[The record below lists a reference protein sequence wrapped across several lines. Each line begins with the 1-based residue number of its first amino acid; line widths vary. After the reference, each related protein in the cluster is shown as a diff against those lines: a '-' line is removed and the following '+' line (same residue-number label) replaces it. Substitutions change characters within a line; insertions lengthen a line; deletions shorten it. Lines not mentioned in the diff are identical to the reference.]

1 MKKFISMAFAA
12 MAVAFAVASCAK
24 ENFGKNAGEA
34 TVTLSVDILDGIVT
48 KAYGDGKY
56 ASKNIIVGVFDEDG
70 NEKFRKNYVWD
81 AETLSQEIQIRFVMG
96 KKYQMVVF
104 AQYGNAYG
112 DPERMSLNEITL
124 DYAASNRENLD
135 AFYAHVPVFEVKQ
148 DFTMPIVLKRPFA
161 QLNFATTINDLDE
174 SDDDYLGLS
183 DKAVVTVK
191 NLANTLNLFTGETYY
206 VDADQKSEAKG
217 QAVVIPE
224 TEFPIVNNAR
234 PQIEVKGQK
243 YEVISMNYVLVAD
256 SGAED
261 GKTTVD
267 LTLQVGDLVINV
279 PNAYMK
285 RNWRTNVVGELLT
298 AEGTFSVT
306 IDPIFDGSYDNVWN
320 DNVWNESTETNK

>member
-1 MKKFISMAFAA
+1 MTFMALSLALMF
-12 MAVAFAVASCAK
+12 ASCSK
-24 ENFGKNAGEA
+24 ERVGSNSGEA

-48 KAYGDGKY
+48 KTYGDGMY
-56 ASKNIIVGVFDEDG
+56 ASKNLTVGVFDENG
-70 NEKFRKNYVWD
+70 QEKFRKNYVWD

-112 DPERMSLNEITL
+112 DPATMSLEEITL

-148 DFTMPIVLKRPFA
+148 DFSMPIVLRRPFA

-174 SDDDYLGLS
+174 STSEDYLGLPA
-183 DKAVVTVK
+183 KASVTVK
-191 NLANTLNLFTGETYY
+191 NLANTLNLFTGEAYY
-206 VDADQKSEAKG
+206 LDENLKAEAQG
-217 QAVVIPE
+217 RAVVIPE
-224 TEFPIVNNAR
+224 TEFPMVNGKR
-234 PQIEVKGQK
+234 PQIEVEGVK

-267 LTLQVGDLVINV
+267 LTLNVGDLEINV

-285 RNWRTNVVGELLT
+285 RNWRTNVIGELLT

-306 IDPIFDGSYDNVWN
+306 IDPIFEGAF
-320 DNVWNESTETNK
+320 DNVWNE

>member
-1 MKKFISMAFAA
+1 MTFMALSLALMF
-12 MAVAFAVASCAK
+12 ASCSK
-24 ENFGKNAGEA
+24 ERVGNNSGEA

-48 KAYGDGKY
+48 KTYGDGMY
-56 ASKNIIVGVFDEDG
+56 ASKNLTVGVFDENG
-70 NEKFRKNYVWD
+70 QEKFRKNYVWD

-96 KKYQMVVF
+96 KKYQMVMF

-112 DPERMSLNEITL
+112 DPATMSLEEITL

-148 DFTMPIVLKRPFA
+148 DFSMPIVLRRPFA

-174 SDDDYLGLS
+174 STSEDYLGLPA
-183 DKAVVTVK
+183 KASVTVK
-191 NLANTLNLFTGETYY
+191 NLANTLNLFTGEAYY
-206 VDADQKSEAKG
+206 LDENLKAEAQG
-217 QAVVIPE
+217 RAVVIPE
-224 TEFPIVNNAR
+224 TEFPMVNGKR
-234 PQIEVKGQK
+234 PQIEVEGVK

-267 LTLQVGDLVINV
+267 LTLNVGNLEINV

-285 RNWRTNVVGELLT
+285 RNWRTNVIGELLT

-306 IDPIFDGSYDNVWN
+306 IDPIFAGAF
-320 DNVWNESTETNK
+320 DNVWNE